1 MKTQQVK
8 PKSKVAAA
16 RRVNVAKRTPLP
28 AGRRPRETLDERK
41 ARANRILA
49 ILHKLYPDATCALQH
64 KDPLQ
69 LLVATILSA
78 QCTDTRVNIVTPEL
92 FRQYR
97 KAADFARADPG
108 ELERQIQS
116 T

>member
-1 MKTQQVK
+1 MKTQQAK
-8 PKSKVAAA
+8 AKSKVAAA

-28 AGRRPRETLDERK
+28 AGRRPRESAEERK
-41 ARANRILA
+41 SRAARILVV
-49 ILHKLYPDATCALQH
+49 LHKLYPDATCALHH

-78 QCTDTRVNIVTPEL
+78 QCTDTRVNIVTRDL

-97 KAADFARADPG
+97 KPADLRY
-108 ELERQIQS
+108 
-116 T
+116 